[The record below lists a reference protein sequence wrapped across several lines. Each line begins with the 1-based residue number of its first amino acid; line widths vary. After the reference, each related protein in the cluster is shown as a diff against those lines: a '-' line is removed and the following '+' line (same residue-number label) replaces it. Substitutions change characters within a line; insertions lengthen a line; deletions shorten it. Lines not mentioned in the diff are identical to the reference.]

1 MLKNKDIGSDFN
13 EFLKDDLLT
22 KPAMDSTRTAWE
34 QNIKTVLAANENR
47 DDEALLSEFLND
59 SDLEDY
65 EW

>member
-1 MLKNKDIGSDFN
+1 MLKNKDIDSNFN

-22 KPAMDSTRTAWE
+22 KPAMDNTRTAWE
-34 QNIKTVLAANENR
+34 LNIETFLATNENR

-65 EW
+65 KW